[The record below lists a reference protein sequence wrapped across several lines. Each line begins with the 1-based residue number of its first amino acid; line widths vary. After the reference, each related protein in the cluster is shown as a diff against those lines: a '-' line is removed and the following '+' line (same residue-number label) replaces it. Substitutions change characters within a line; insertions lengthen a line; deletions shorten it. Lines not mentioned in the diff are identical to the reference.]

1 MDPVRE
7 QFHLL
12 LKTFVD
18 NVYFQPPVNSRIEYP
33 CIVYKRDNAD
43 TKFADDKPYDIKT
56 RYMVTIIDP
65 DPDSVIPR
73 QVASLPMSSFNRFYI
88 SENLNHDV
96 YSVFI

>member
-1 MDPVRE
+1 MDPYRE

-43 TKFADDKPYDIKT
+43 TKFADDKPYDIRT

-65 DPDSVIPR
+65 NPDSEIPR
-73 QVASLPMSSFNRFYI
+73 KVASLPMSSFNRFYI
-88 SENLNHDV
+88 AENLNHDV